1 MESIKAR
8 KGIVTATIL
17 IFISGLLVV
26 ILLFDESTLHF
37 FLARQMQ
44 RKHYVERT
52 LTLQKMTSIEKQ
64 NVCKNLPLDNSE
76 KARQISITLDG
87 ANDAIQYSLWCRR
100 VAIFKKTP
108 TKGVNQGL
116 FDHFI
121 RMENLSEFR
130 PHFLQPANPLVTN
143 KMPQIYWFDQHQTTW
158 EINGKVQGIVIA
170 EGDLTLR
177 GNGRISG
184 TVITA
189 GTLTL
194 EGVTVAYGKKVI
206 EPLVRQYSKWQLA
219 EKSWSDFK
227 ISSE

>member
-1 MESIKAR
+1 MKAK
-8 KGIVTATIL
+8 KGIVTTAIL
-17 IFISGLLVV
+17 IFISGLLMV
-26 ILLFDESTLHF
+26 ILLFDDSTLRF
-37 FLARQMQ
+37 FLAQQMQ

-52 LTLQKMTSIEKQ
+52 LTLQKMTSAEKQ
-64 NVCKNLPLDNSE
+64 NACKNLPLDNSE
-76 KARQISITLDG
+76 KVRQISITLDG
-87 ANDAIQYSLWCRR
+87 ANDAIQYSLWCQR

-130 PHFLQPANPLVTN
+130 PHFLRPANPLLSN
-143 KMPQIYWFDQHQTTW
+143 QIPQIYWFDQNQATW
-158 EINGKVQGIVIA
+158 EISGKVQGILIA

-184 TVITA
+184 AIITG

-206 EPLVRQYSKWQLA
+206 EPLVWQYSKWQLA